1 VRATIKYTVIR
12 VVVFAVILATLLI
25 IAVPWYFA
33 TPIAAL
39 AGFAI
44 SYIFFRSTRDQV
56 ALELAHRGRRNAR
69 DEVVTQDG
77 DTDAEDAALDRSDS
91 DNSA

>member
-1 VRATIKYTVIR
+1 MRATIKYTVIR
-12 VVVFAVILATLLI
+12 VVVFAVILAVLLL

-44 SYIFFRSTRDQV
+44 SYIFFRRTRDQV
-56 ALELAHRGRRNAR
+56 ALELAHRGRRNIR
-69 DEVVTQDG
+69 DEVVTQDS